1 MMELIRNAWSGWLN
15 FTEHGKFAALLLL
28 ALLLFWFGSGQ
39 SENKKDGEKTVGSKV
54 IGKKALEN
62 RHRTLV
68 YYTTAMTVCCICPL
82 TAAALMAYQTKFYD
96 YQWIWGAVP
105 VTIVIALAGTQ
116 LWTQLTERYAKGKG
130 AGWKTAGITVLLI
143 CVVYLC
149 GSMQSNVWDAE
160 ESAQNREETAKV
172 LEILTENG
180 QNKDICLWAPQG
192 IMEYARALDGSVVLP
207 YGRNMWDGALNAY
220 SYDTYGEEEKL
231 LYTWMC
237 HAEATG
243 EGEAEYGKTAVTEV
257 AAENAEKTM
266 QTRTIT
272 AAGCM
277 ETARRLGVTHIL
289 LPSNMQQEV
298 LTELEA
304 YLGIQA
310 ENVAGYY
317 LLRIG

>member
-1 MMELIRNAWSGWLN
+1 MMELIRNAWSGWLKY
-15 FTEHGKFAALLLL
+15 TEHGKIAALLLL
-28 ALLLFWFGSGQ
+28 ALLLFLFDGGQ
-39 SENKKDGEKTVGSKV
+39 SENKKG
-54 IGKKALEN
+54 GKKTPGSRANGTKMLEN
-62 RHRTLV
+62 RHRTLIF
-68 YYTTAMTVCCICPL
+68 YTTVMSVCCICPL

-96 YQWIWGAVP
+96 YQWIWGTVP

-116 LWTQLTERYAKGKG
+116 LWTKLAEKYDKGKG
-130 AGWKTAGITVLLI
+130 AGWKITGMTALLI
-143 CVVYLC
+143 CVIYLC
-149 GSMQSNVWDAE
+149 GSMQGNVWDAD
-160 ESAQNREETAKV
+160 AALKNREDTANV

-180 QNKDICLWAPQG
+180 ENKSICLWAPRG
-192 IMEYARALDGSVVLP
+192 IMEYARALDGSIVLP

-220 SYDTYGEEEKL
+220 SYDICGEEEKL

-243 EGEAEYGKTAVTEV
+243 EGEAEYTMAAGEGTEETV
-257 AAENAEKTM
+257 
-266 QTRTIT
+266 QTHTIT
-272 AAGCM
+272 AAECM

-289 LPSNMQQEV
+289 VPLNMQQEV

-304 YLGIQA
+304 YLEIQA